1 MGRQWRQGWVGL
13 GLEAVANGGRKM
25 GQQLGKGDGGMGLGS
40 ARVEEER
47 KKSEGERVRLK

>member
-1 MGRQWRQGWVGL
+1 MGRRWRQGWVGL
-13 GLEAVANGGRKM
+13 GLGAVASGGRKM
-25 GQQLGKGDGGMGLGS
+25 GQRLGKGDGGMGLGS